1 MSTPEIYRYD
11 GENPPVK
18 VGGVSALLPALVP
31 ISYQDFMNLPQEE
44 QESGSYIVTNMPTL
58 MNAYSLGYKDGLS
71 AGQKL
76 DQISSDLTELLKW
89 KFISCPKTTVTQ
101 SAVYATLSSNLPS
114 DYNDYC
120 ILYEWTNRNI
130 TSEQKMKG
138 YVSNLLDGVGNAYQ
152 LTGYGMIISDNGV
165 DKIQTSYNNKGSSV
179 ASFSLYVLGVFY
191 R

>member
-31 ISYQDFMNLPQEE
+31 ISWQDFMNLPQEE

-76 DQISSDLTELLKW
+76 DQISSDLTDIGYTFHSRRLSNIPANGEVTSQVSDIYNAGGFIVSVNPANHTIPDRTTAEGYAFSLDIGHYGYDTSR
-89 KFISCPKTTVTQ
+89 KFCTAVTDVNTTTHTVI
-101 SAVYATLSSNLPS
+101 PS
-114 DYNDYC
+114 DVD
-120 ILYEWTNRNI
+120 ILYALPMN
-130 TSEQKMKG
+130 
-138 YVSNLLDGVGNAYQ
+138 
-152 LTGYGMIISDNGV
+152 
-165 DKIQTSYNNKGSSV
+165 
-179 ASFSLYVLGVFY
+179 
-191 R
+191 

>member
-31 ISYQDFMNLPQEE
+31 ISYQDFMNLTQEE

-76 DQISSDLTELLKW
+76 DQLSSDLTELSDKYIIMRYTTGPLTLTGNQTNHDYSVVISVPSGYKLFAIGGFAPTMG
-89 KFISCPKTTVTQ
+89 FITTGVVMDMQIDNTLHMGLYNPATTTTQ
-101 SAVYATLSSNLPS
+101 FQVHV
-114 DYNDYC
+114 DC
-120 ILYEWTNRNI
+120 ILV
-130 TSEQKMKG
+130 K
-138 YVSNLLDGVGNAYQ
+138 V
-152 LTGYGMIISDNGV
+152 
-165 DKIQTSYNNKGSSV
+165 
-179 ASFSLYVLGVFY
+179 
-191 R
+191 